1 MSPAER
7 TAGPR
12 QSRLLHVPNSQLFPQ
27 HSLGYKPETVTHHS
41 ALHAGESW
49 QRHGPMVI
57 SIWPTTCP
65 WIQSWEKSP
74 GFVQQNGKQKG
85 SYLEKCQ
92 QDPSPEPLH
101 SLGKFLP
108 VFRELTDTLPPCP
121 ALLLCGCHGPA
132 LQSAR
137 PTPCGPAERQPAAHL
152 PALSHQTL
160 RWKQMQTYL
169 PTLPHRLLL
178 APPMLGCPWL
188 LSPRSPPLQAFP
200 IPGPGPCRPG

>member
-1 MSPAER
+1 MAE
-7 TAGPR
+7 AWPHGYFHLANNI
-12 QSRLLHVPNSQLFPQ
+12 SMDSV
-27 HSLGYKPETVTHHS
+27 LGK
-41 ALHAGESW
+41 ESW
-49 QRHGPMVI
+49 ICAAKWQTERKLFRKMSTRPLTRA
-57 SIWPTTCP
+57 PPFP
-65 WIQSWEKSP
+65 WEVSP
-74 GFVQQNGKQKG
+74 SVR
-85 SYLEKCQ
+85 L
-92 QDPSPEPLH
+92 
-101 SLGKFLP
+101 
-108 VFRELTDTLPPCP
+108 RELTDTLPPCP